1 MSAAIKGMNIS
12 EYMGNDNND
21 YLVPNYEVVDE
32 LSEEEYFEMF
42 QSLKNEDI
50 IKKVHGTLVMP
61 SITLL
66 HDGVSMFQWIH
77 HQKKSYKMGELSLYQ
92 RESHENMGI
101 QWIKPKQVVGWEK
114 GYQYA
119 SSFMSKMDICLPLKN
134 ISDDG
139 FELGEWI
146 WEQRDRYLGLQQ
158 ECIKKTE
165 KPFSIGRNYRYKNF
179 ALGEMV
185 GQVIQ

>member
-1 MSAAIKGMNIS
+1 MNIS

-66 HDGVSMFQWIH
+66 HDGVSMF
-77 HQKKSYKMGELSLYQ
+77 
-92 RESHENMGI
+92 
-101 QWIKPKQVVGWEK
+101 
-114 GYQYA
+114 
-119 SSFMSKMDICLPLKN
+119 
-134 ISDDG
+134 
-139 FELGEWI
+139 
-146 WEQRDRYLGLQQ
+146 
-158 ECIKKTE
+158 
-165 KPFSIGRNYRYKNF
+165 
-179 ALGEMV
+179 
-185 GQVIQ
+185 